1 MRPNLLG
8 AEIKVNNIRS
18 EMNNNKWSDLQYKQ
32 ILLSD
37 SYFNFMDS
45 QKKKKKKKTIQSHIH
60 AYFITTSL
68 KK

>member
-45 QKKKKKKKTIQSHIH
+45 QQFK
-60 AYFITTSL
+60 ATSML
-68 KK
+68 ILSPLR